1 MRTVKKLLKTATCLL
16 AAAVLIS
23 LTRVPA
29 NSQPELSPDP
39 SADKTLSPYFF
50 VQSDDPSLD
59 RLPLKATSAEVAVS
73 GVIADVRVSQV
84 YRNEGK
90 KALEAVYIFPASTR
104 AAVYGMK
111 MTIGERT
118 IEAKVNKRE
127 DARREY
133 EQALQQGKSAS
144 LLEQQ
149 RPNVF
154 QMNVGNIMPGDE
166 IRVEL
171 KYTELLV
178 PTDGIYEFVYPTVVG
193 PRYLNQPAQGAPD
206 TARWLENPYLHEGEN
221 PNFSFDIA
229 ATIKAG
235 MPVKEVSSPS
245 HKIKADFPDPATA
258 VIGLDG
264 KDAAAGKKDFI
275 LRYRLAGDSIQSGM
289 LLFEGKKENFFLL
302 MVQPPKRVKAEAIPP
317 REYIFIVD
325 VSGSM
330 YGFPLEISKKLMK
343 DLVGNLRETDK
354 FNVLL
359 FSGGSALFAQESVQ
373 ATRENVNQAIS
384 FISRQTGGGGT
395 ELLPA
400 MKRALQIPRPEGFSR
415 TVVIATDGY
424 VAVEAETFD
433 LIRAKLGSANMFTF
447 GIGSSVNRHL
457 IEGMARV
464 GMGESFVITK
474 PDEAPRQA
482 EKFRTM
488 IQSPVLTNVKVDFGK
503 FKAYDVEPPSVPDVL
518 AERPV
523 IVFGKW
529 KGGRAGTIKVTG
541 TSGSGSFSR
550 TIDAAKADKSAE
562 NSALRYLWARYRIS
576 VLGDYNNLRSDD
588 RRVKEITSLG
598 LDYNLLTAYTSFVA
612 VDTQVRNTEGR
623 PQTVKQPLPLP
634 QGVSDYA
641 VGRNTLAYAPSAYPA
656 YPAGAPLKAKA
667 SKHGSCRA
675 DAALEMAG
683 GYSGGYSSEPAEAES
698 TGQKQEA
705 SIRIEVV
712 KAKGALSKQQ
722 ALDCLRQQVEKLR
735 SCGRL
740 SGKLVVSLKIAA
752 DGSVKD
758 MKIISGAGNAA
769 QCIRSIVEGW
779 TFTPAAGETRLEIKL
794 TL

>member
-1 MRTVKKLLKTATCLL
+1 MRTVKIFLKTAACLFMV
-16 AAAVLIS
+16 AVMIS

-29 NSQPELSPDP
+29 ISQPEGSQDP

-50 VQSDDPSLD
+50 VRSDDPALD
-59 RLPLKATSAEVAVS
+59 RLPLKATSADVSIS

-90 KALEAVYIFPASTR
+90 KALEAIYIFPASTR

-118 IEAKVNKRE
+118 IKAKINKRE

-133 EQALQQGKSAS
+133 EQALQQGRSAS

-166 IRVEL
+166 IKVEL

-178 PTDGIYEFVYPTVVG
+178 PTDGVYEFAYPTVVG
-193 PRYLNQPAQGAPD
+193 PRYSNQPAQGAPD

-221 PNFSFDIA
+221 PNFTFNIA

-235 MPVKEVSSPS
+235 MPVKDVSSPS
-245 HKIKADFPDPATA
+245 HKIKANFPDPATS

-264 KDAAAGKKDFI
+264 ADAAAGKKDFI
-275 LRYRLAGDSIQSGM
+275 LRYRLAGNGIQSGM
-289 LLFEGKKENFFLL
+289 LLYEGKKENFFLL
-302 MVQPPKRVKAEAIPP
+302 MVQPPGRVRAEAIPP

-343 DLVGNLRETDK
+343 DLVGNLRDTDK

-359 FSGGSALFAQESVQ
+359 FSGGSALFAEESVQ
-373 ATRENVNQAIS
+373 ATRENVNQAVS

-433 LIRAKLGSANMFTF
+433 LIRAKLGSANMFAF

-474 PDEAPRQA
+474 PDEAPAQA
-482 EKFRTM
+482 EKFRAM
-488 IQSPVLTNVKVDFGK
+488 IQSPVLTGVKVDFGK
-503 FKAYDVEPPSVPDVL
+503 FKAYDVEPPAVPDVL
-518 AERPV
+518 AQRPV

-529 KGGRAGTIKVTG
+529 KGSRTGKINITG
-541 TSGSGSFSR
+541 TSGSGAFSR
-550 TIDAAKADKSAE
+550 TIDVSKAEAAAE
-562 NSALRYLWARYRIS
+562 NSALRHLWARHRIA
-576 VLGDYNNLRSDD
+576 VLGDYNSLRPDD
-588 RRVKEITSLG
+588 KRTREITSLG
-598 LDYNLLTAYTSFVA
+598 LEYNLLTAYTSFVA
-612 VDTQVRNTEGR
+612 VDSRVRNSEGG
-623 PQTVKQPLPLP
+623 PVTVRQPLPLP
-634 QGVSDYA
+634 QGVSNYA
-641 VGRNTLAYAPSAYPA
+641 VGQARLAYAPSAYA
-656 YPAGAPLKAKA
+656 AGAPAHVKAK
-667 SKHGSCRA
+667 SSGHGSYRA
-675 DAALEMAG
+675 DALETAG
-683 GYSGGYSSEPAEAES
+683 GYAKLEECKE
-698 TGQKQEA
+698 QVKKDKDV
-705 SIRIEVV
+705 RIEVV
-712 KAKGALSKQQ
+712 KVKGALSRQEVIKSLEQQ
-722 ALDCLRQQVEKLR
+722 ARQLGA
-735 SCGRL
+735 CGKL
-740 SGKLVVSLKIAA
+740 SGKLVLSLKIAA
-752 DGSVKD
+752 DGSVKEV
-758 MKIISGAGNAA
+758 KLISGAGNAA
-769 QCIRSIVEGW
+769 QCIRKAAAAWS
-779 TFTPAAGETRLEIKL
+779 FAPAGGETRLEIRL
-794 TL
+794 AL

>member
-1 MRTVKKLLKTATCLL
+1 MRTVKIFLKTATCLII
-16 AAAVLIS
+16 AAVLITLS
-23 LTRVPA
+23 RVPA
-29 NSQPELSPDP
+29 ISQPELSPDP

-50 VQSDDPSLD
+50 VKSDDPALD
-59 RLPLKATSAEVAVS
+59 RLPLKATSAEVAIS
-73 GVIADVRVSQV
+73 GVIADVRVSQE
-84 YRNEGK
+84 YRNEGR
-90 KALEAVYIFPASTR
+90 KALEAIYIFPASTR
-104 AAVYGMK
+104 AAVYGMR
-111 MTIGERT
+111 MIIGERV

-127 DARREY
+127 DARRDY

-166 IRVEL
+166 IKVEL

-193 PRYLNQPAQGAPD
+193 PRYSNQSAQGAPD
-206 TARWLENPYLHEGEN
+206 TARWLENPYLHAGES
-221 PNFSFDIA
+221 PNYSFDISA
-229 ATIKAG
+229 VIKAG
-235 MPVKEVSSPS
+235 MPVKDVSSPS
-245 HKIKADFPDPATA
+245 HKIKAEFQDAATA
-258 VIGLDG
+258 RIGLDG
-264 KDAAAGKKDFI
+264 KDSAAGKKDFI
-275 LRYRLAGDSIQSGM
+275 LHYRLAGDVIQSGM

-302 MVQPPKRVKAEAIPP
+302 MVQPPKRIMADAIPP

-343 DLVGNLRETDK
+343 DLVGNLRDTDK

-359 FSGGSALFAQESVQ
+359 FSGGSALFSQESVQ
-373 ATRENVNQAIS
+373 ATRENVTQATN

-400 MKRALQIPRPEGFSR
+400 MKRALQIPRPEGCSR
-415 TVVIATDGY
+415 TVVIVTDGY
-424 VAVEAETFD
+424 VSVEAEAFD
-433 LIRAKLGSANMFTF
+433 LIRAKLGSANMFAF

-464 GMGESFVITK
+464 GMGESFIITK

-482 EKFRTM
+482 EKFRSM
-488 IQSPVLTNVKVDFGK
+488 IQSPVLTNIKVDFGK

-529 KGGRAGTIKVTG
+529 KGNRSGKITVSGI
-541 TSGSGSFSR
+541 SGSGQYSR
-550 TIDAAKADKSAE
+550 TIDVSKADMSAA
-562 NSALRYLWARYRIS
+562 NSALRYLWARHRIA
-576 VLGDYNNLRSDD
+576 VLGDYNNLRSPSDSND
-588 RRVKEITSLG
+588 KRVREITALG

-612 VDTQVRNTEGR
+612 IDTQVRNTDGR

-641 VGRNTLAYAPSAYPA
+641 VGGHNLAYAPSAYPA
-656 YPAGAPLKAKA
+656 AAPLRAKT
-667 SKHGSCRA
+667 SRHDSYRA
-675 DAALEMAG
+675 DTCYEMAG
-683 GYSGGYSSEPAEAES
+683 GYSSSPAEGES
-698 TGQKQEA
+698 KVKKQEA
-705 SIRIEVV
+705 AIRIEALKV
-712 KAKGALSKQQ
+712 KGALSKQQ
-722 ALDCLRQQVEKLR
+722 VLDCLKMQVEKLR
-735 SCGRL
+735 SCGQL
-740 SGKLVVSLKIAA
+740 SGKIVVSLKIAA
-752 DGSVKD
+752 DGRVKE
-758 MKIISGAGNAA
+758 MKIISGARNAA
-769 QCIRSIVEGW
+769 GCIRKIAEGW
-779 TFTPAAGETRLEIKL
+779 TFTPAKGETRVEIKL
-794 TL
+794 AL

>member
-1 MRTVKKLLKTATCLL
+1 MRTVKIFLKTATCLL
-16 AAAVLIS
+16 ITAVLITLS
-23 LTRVPA
+23 RVPA
-29 NSQPELSPDP
+29 ISQPELSPDP

-50 VQSDDPSLD
+50 VKSDDPALD
-59 RLPLKATSAEVAVS
+59 RLPLKATSAEVAIS

-84 YRNEGK
+84 YRNEGR
-90 KALEAVYIFPASTR
+90 KALEAIYIFPASTR
-104 AAVYGMK
+104 AAVYGMR
-111 MTIGERT
+111 MIIGERV

-127 DARREY
+127 DARRDY

-166 IRVEL
+166 IKVEL

-193 PRYLNQPAQGAPD
+193 PRYSNQSAQGAPD
-206 TARWLENPYLHEGEN
+206 TARWLENPYLHAGES
-221 PNFSFDIA
+221 PNYSFDIA
-229 ATIKAG
+229 AVIKAG
-235 MPVKEVSSPS
+235 MPVKDVSSPS
-245 HKIKADFPDPATA
+245 HKIKADFQDPATA
-258 VIGLDG
+258 RIGLDG
-264 KDAAAGKKDFI
+264 KDTAAGKKDFI
-275 LRYRLAGDSIQSGM
+275 LHYRLAGDVIQSGM

-302 MVQPPKRVKAEAIPP
+302 MVQPPKRVIADAIPP

-343 DLVGNLRETDK
+343 DLVGNLRDTDK

-359 FSGGSALFAQESVQ
+359 FSGGSALFSQESVQ
-373 ATRENVNQAIS
+373 ATRENVTRATN

-400 MKRALQIPRPEGFSR
+400 MKRALQIPRPEGCSR
-415 TVVIATDGY
+415 TVVIVTDGY
-424 VAVEAETFD
+424 VSVEAETFD
-433 LIRAKLGSANMFTF
+433 LIRAKLGSANMFAF

-464 GMGESFVITK
+464 GMGESFIITK

-482 EKFRTM
+482 EKFRSM
-488 IQSPVLTNVKVDFGK
+488 IQSPVLTNIKVDFGK

-529 KGGRAGTIKVTG
+529 KGSRSGKITVSGIT
-541 TSGSGSFSR
+541 GSGQYSR
-550 TIDAAKADKSAE
+550 TIDVSKADMSAA
-562 NSALRYLWARYRIS
+562 NSALRYLWARHRIA
-576 VLGDYNNLRSDD
+576 VLGDYNNLRSPSDSND
-588 RRVKEITSLG
+588 KRVREITALG

-612 VDTQVRNTEGR
+612 IDTQVRNTDGR

-641 VGRNTLAYAPSAYPA
+641 VGGHNLAYAPSAYPA
-656 YPAGAPLKAKA
+656 AAPLRAKT
-667 SKHGSCRA
+667 SRHDSYRA
-675 DAALEMAG
+675 DTCYEMAG
-683 GYSGGYSSEPAEAES
+683 GYSSSPAEGES
-698 TGQKQEA
+698 KVKKQEA
-705 SIRIEVV
+705 AIRIEALKV
-712 KAKGALSKQQ
+712 KGALSKQQ
-722 ALDCLRQQVEKLR
+722 VLDCLKMQVEKLR
-735 SCGRL
+735 SCGQL
-740 SGKLVVSLKIAA
+740 SGKIVVSLKIAA
-752 DGSVKD
+752 DGSVKE

-769 QCIRSIVEGW
+769 GCIRKIAEGW
-779 TFTPAAGETRLEIKL
+779 TFTPAKGETRVEIKL
-794 TL
+794 AL